1 MGVQQ
6 AERLREVCAAGS
18 FGVADDPHA
27 TRLFEV
33 ETLMEALALEASDG
47 LASGML
53 REHLQSGGKRL
64 RARLVLS
71 ALEALGCDPAKGT
84 GWAAACEL
92 LHNATLI
99 HDDIQDGD
107 RTRRGHPALWARYG
121 TDQAMNAGD
130 LMLML
135 PFLAILRVPIAPEI
149 HCGLVRTLATYA
161 TGIAGGQIAER
172 EITRN
177 GTVDWKSY
185 RRAAAGK
192 TSGLVMLAVEGAA
205 LLAGRSDAQAKAL
218 ALAVEPLGVLLQLQD
233 DVLDLYGDKGRNER
247 GSDLREGKISA
258 LVVEHLRLHPA
269 DTSWL
274 LGVLGTPRNATPNSE
289 VEKAIYRF
297 RVGGALAAVLSG
309 IRREVEALCSALALH
324 REAALRV
331 LALDFV
337 NEVLRPIRP
346 LLDLPLADDVLPV
359 TGANHAPQVHR
370 AAGAMLP
377 A

>member
-6 AERLREVCAAGS
+6 AECLRDICAAGS
-18 FGVADDPHA
+18 FGVADEHHA

-33 ETLMEALALEASDG
+33 ETLMEALALDAADG
-47 LASGML
+47 LASRML

-71 ALEALGCDPAKGT
+71 ALEALGCDSANGV

-107 RTRRGHPALWARYG
+107 RTRRGHPTLWARYG
-121 TDQAMNAGD
+121 TDQAMNVGD

-135 PFLAILRVPIAPEI
+135 PFLAVLSAPVAPDI
-149 HCGLVRTLATYA
+149 HCGLVRTLAAYA

-172 EITRN
+172 EITRK
-177 GTVDWKSY
+177 GTVDWGSY

-205 LLAGRSDAQAKAL
+205 LLAGRSDAQAL

-269 DTSWL
+269 DAPWL
-274 LGVLGTPRNATPNSE
+274 LGLLEMPRNATSDRE
-289 VEKAIYRF
+289 VEKAISRF
-297 RVGGALAAVLSG
+297 RVGGALPAVLAR
-309 IRREVEALCSALALH
+309 IRCEVEALRSALALR
-324 REAALRV
+324 REPALRV
-331 LALDFV
+331 LALEFV

-346 LLDLPLADDVLPV
+346 LLDVPFADNLLPATD
-359 TGANHAPQVHR
+359 TNEAPEVHR
-370 AAGAMLP
+370 AAGVMLP

>member
-6 AERLREVCAAGS
+6 AECLREICAAGS
-18 FGVADDPHA
+18 FGMADEHHA
-27 TRLFEV
+27 MRLFEV
-33 ETLMEALALEASDG
+33 EILMEALALEESDG
-47 LASGML
+47 LATRML

-71 ALEALGCDPAKGT
+71 ALEALGCDSAKGT

-107 RTRRGHPALWARYG
+107 RTRRGHPALWVRYG
-121 TDQAMNAGD
+121 TDQATNAGD

-135 PFLAILRVPIAPEI
+135 PFLAILRVPVAPEI
-149 HCGLVRTLATYA
+149 HCGLVRTLSTYA

-177 GTVDWKSY
+177 GTVDWGCY

-269 DTSWL
+269 DAPWL
-274 LGVLGTPRNATPNSE
+274 LEILVLPRNATPDTE
-289 VEKAIYRF
+289 VEKAISRF
-297 RVGGALAAVLSG
+297 RVGGALGAVLAR
-309 IRREVEALCSALALH
+309 IRCEVETLRSALALQ
-324 REAALRV
+324 RESALRV

-346 LLDLPLADDVLPV
+346 LLDMPLADDLLPATDTNDV
-359 TGANHAPQVHR
+359 PEVHR
-370 AAGAMLP
+370 AAGVMLP